1 MNYNAGFPWGAG
13 IFLYLVR
20 RSAPNA
26 TADAPRRVIPKALA
40 EESVLFQDLI
50 NAQIIPRLRQDG
62 DPELLRERSVQQA
75 DQGRL
80 RISTIPRCIG

>member
-26 TADAPRRVIPKALA
+26 KSDAPRRVIPKALA
-40 EESVLFQDLI
+40 FASPESLHPEHGSDSPDRHQLSAFKAGRFSLIGGRLIAKLAESVYRKLI
-50 NAQIIPRLRQDG
+50 
-62 DPELLRERSVQQA
+62 
-75 DQGRL
+75 
-80 RISTIPRCIG
+80 